1 MDPIRGS
8 VSIEAQNIMPIIKKW
23 LYSDKDIFI
32 REVVSNASDAITKL
46 RMVDSAAA
54 AQCSI
59 RVEVDKAKKELRFID
74 DGVGMTADEVAT
86 NINQVAFSGAKSFLA
101 EYAKEG
107 EDNGIIGHFG
117 LGFYSVFMVSD
128 AVEIDTLSFREGA
141 EPVHWESA
149 DGMAFEMTA
158 GSRTTRGTTITL
170 HITDEDVNH
179 IRNVLR
185 MRPGEQIEAVDED
198 RTVYLCRISEILPD
212 EILADVL
219 ETEEADTE
227 LQSEITLYM
236 GLPKGDKMELIIQ
249 KAVELGVSRI
259 VPVSM
264 KRSIVKLDAKKAKA
278 RIARWQAIA
287 QAAAKQSKRS
297 IIPEVGEILTW
308 SGALEEAKALDVL
321 LLPYENALD
330 IRYTKDVIREIRP
343 GQSVGVFIGP
353 EGGFDRREVET
364 AEETGAKLLT
374 LGKRILRTE
383 TAAISMLSILMYELE
398 G

>member
-1 MDPIRGS
+1 MPLKEEKIYMYRFF
-8 VSIEAQNIMPIIKKW
+8 IEA
-23 LYSDKDIFI
+23 
-32 REVVSNASDAITKL
+32 
-46 RMVDSAAA
+46 
-54 AQCSI
+54 
-59 RVEVDKAKKELRFID
+59 
-74 DGVGMTADEVAT
+74 G
-86 NINQVAFSGAKSFLA
+86 QVC
-101 EYAKEG
+101 
-107 EDNGIIGHFG
+107 DH
-117 LGFYSVFMVSD
+117 V
-128 AVEIDTLSFREGA
+128 
-141 EPVHWESA
+141 
-149 DGMAFEMTA
+149 
-158 GSRTTRGTTITL
+158 L

-227 LQSEITLYM
+227 LQNEITLYM

-297 IIPEVGEILTW
+297 IIPEVGEI
-308 SGALEEAKALDVL
+308 LDVL

>member
-1 MDPIRGS
+1 MPLKEEKIYMYRFF
-8 VSIEAQNIMPIIKKW
+8 IEA
-23 LYSDKDIFI
+23 
-32 REVVSNASDAITKL
+32 
-46 RMVDSAAA
+46 
-54 AQCSI
+54 
-59 RVEVDKAKKELRFID
+59 
-74 DGVGMTADEVAT
+74 G
-86 NINQVAFSGAKSFLA
+86 QVCDHA
-101 EYAKEG
+101 
-107 EDNGIIGHFG
+107 
-117 LGFYSVFMVSD
+117 
-128 AVEIDTLSFREGA
+128 
-141 EPVHWESA
+141 
-149 DGMAFEMTA
+149 
-158 GSRTTRGTTITL
+158 L
-170 HITDEDVNH
+170 HITGEDVNH

-227 LQSEITLYM
+227 LQNEITLYM

-278 RIARWQAIA
+278 RTARWQAIA

-308 SGALEEAKALDVL
+308 SGALEEAKALDVR

-330 IRYTKDVIREIRP
+330 IRYTKDVIREIRR
-343 GQSVGVFIGP
+343 GQSIGVFIGP
-353 EGGFDRREVET
+353 EGGFDQREVEA
-364 AEETGAKLLT
+364 AEENGAKLLT

>member
-1 MDPIRGS
+1 
-8 VSIEAQNIMPIIKKW
+8 
-23 LYSDKDIFI
+23 
-32 REVVSNASDAITKL
+32 
-46 RMVDSAAA
+46 
-54 AQCSI
+54 
-59 RVEVDKAKKELRFID
+59 
-74 DGVGMTADEVAT
+74 
-86 NINQVAFSGAKSFLA
+86 
-101 EYAKEG
+101 
-107 EDNGIIGHFG
+107 
-117 LGFYSVFMVSD
+117 
-128 AVEIDTLSFREGA
+128 
-141 EPVHWESA
+141 
-149 DGMAFEMTA
+149 
-158 GSRTTRGTTITL
+158 
-170 HITDEDVNH
+170 
-179 IRNVLR
+179 
-185 MRPGEQIEAVDED
+185 
-198 RTVYLCRISEILPD
+198 
-212 EILADVL
+212 
-219 ETEEADTE
+219 
-227 LQSEITLYM
+227 M

-353 EGGFDRREVET
+353 EGGFDRREVEA